1 MLQDAQA
8 AIPLGILLSFL
19 IGPIFFVLLETAA
32 IKGFRAAL
40 SVDFGV
46 IFADIVF
53 ILIAYFST
61 NQILEKIKDDPA
73 LFIFG
78 GVLLSTYGV
87 ISFIK
92 ERKNYNKLRD
102 TSVEIINKHNY
113 LKLFIKGFL
122 LNFINIG
129 VLGFWL
135 SVIIVIGP
143 QLDMN
148 TNRIVYFFSIVLITY
163 LLVDILKIVL
173 AKRLKRKL
181 TPKRTYVIKKII
193 SIIMIVFGVFLVL
206 KGVIPDKMEKK
217 IQNEIKKITPETRFK
232 QTK

>member
-1 MLQDAQA
+1 MIQDAQV
-8 AIPLGILLSFL
+8 AIPLGFLLAFL
-19 IGPIFFVLLETAA
+19 IGPVFFVLLETAA

-40 SVDFGV
+40 AVDLGV
-46 IFADIVF
+46 ILADIAF

-78 GVLLSTYGV
+78 GMLLTTYGI

-92 ERKNYNKLRD
+92 EKKNYHKLRD

-113 LKLFIKGFL
+113 FVLFFKGFL

-129 VLGFWL
+129 VLGFWIG
-135 SVIIVIGP
+135 VIVVAGP
-143 QLDMN
+143 QMDMN
-148 TNRIVYFFSIVLITY
+148 ENRIIIFFTMVLGTY
-163 LLVDILKIVL
+163 LSTDIFKMLL

-181 TPKRTYVIKKII
+181 TPKRTYIIKRWIG
-193 SIIMIVFGVFLVL
+193 IIMIIFGGFLII
-206 KGVIPDKMEKK
+206 KGILPENVEKK
-217 IQNEIKKITPETRFK
+217 LQDKIEKITPESGFK
-232 QTK
+232 

>member
-1 MLQDAQA
+1 MFQDAHA
-8 AIPLGILLSFL
+8 AIPLGFLLAFL
-19 IGPIFFVLLETAA
+19 IGPVFFVLLETAA
-32 IKGFRAAL
+32 IKGFRAAVA
-40 SVDFGV
+40 VDFGV
-46 IFADIVF
+46 ILADIVF

-61 NQILEKIKDDPA
+61 NKILEKIKDDPA

-78 GVLLSTYGV
+78 GMLLATYGI
-87 ISFIK
+87 ISFIQ

-135 SVIIVIGP
+135 SIIIVMGP
-143 QLDMN
+143 QLDMDS
-148 TNRIVYFFSIVLITY
+148 NRIFSFFAMVLLTYFIIDVFKML
-163 LLVDILKIVL
+163 L

-181 TPKRTYVIKKII
+181 TPKRTYVIKRVI
-193 SIIMIVFGVFLVL
+193 SILMIVFGMFLIL
-206 KGVIPDKMEKK
+206 KGVLPDNVEQRL
-217 IQNEIKKITPETRFK
+217 QNEIEKITPDSTF
-232 QTK
+232 

>member
-1 MLQDAQA
+1 MFQDAQA
-8 AIPLGILLSFL
+8 AILLGFILAFL
-19 IGPIFFVLLETAA
+19 IGPVFFVLLETAA

-40 SVDFGV
+40 AVDLGV

-78 GVLLSTYGV
+78 GMLLATYGA

-92 ERKNYNKLRD
+92 ERKNYNKIRD

-113 LKLFIKGFL
+113 FMLFFKGFL

-129 VLGFWL
+129 VLAFWIG
-135 SVIIVIGP
+135 IIVVAGP
-143 QLDMN
+143 QMDMD
-148 TNRIVYFFSIVLITY
+148 TNRIILFFVMVLCTY
-163 LLVDILKIVL
+163 LFVDVLKMLL

-181 TPKRTYVIKKII
+181 TPKRTYIIKRAI
-193 SIIMIVFGVFLVL
+193 SMIMVVFGVFLIL
-206 KGVIPDKMEKK
+206 KGVLPDTMEKK
-217 IQNEIKKITPETRFK
+217 IKDKIEKIRPDASFK
-232 QTK
+232 

>member
-1 MLQDAQA
+1 MFQDAQA
-8 AIPLGILLSFL
+8 AIPLGFLLAFL
-19 IGPIFFVLLETAA
+19 IGPVFFVLLETAA

-40 SVDFGV
+40 AVDLGV
-46 IFADIVF
+46 IVADIAF

-78 GVLLSTYGV
+78 GMLLSTYGI

-113 LKLFIKGFL
+113 FTLFIKGFL

-135 SVIIVIGP
+135 SIIIVIGP

-148 TNRIVYFFSIVLITY
+148 TNRIVIFFIIVLVTY
-163 LLVDILKIVL
+163 LIVDIFKMLL

-181 TPKRTYVIKKII
+181 TPKRTYIIKRVI
-193 SIIMIVFGVFLVL
+193 SIFMIVFGVFLII
-206 KGVIPDKMEKK
+206 KGVLPETMEKK
-217 IQNEIKKITPETRFK
+217 IQDKIEKITPESRFK
-232 QTK
+232 